1 MLGLQ
6 ARNIEEQERL
16 YKNQIRVSY
25 DDDDDDMFPF
35 KCNSLIMYQHLFN
48 VSMINIQPPHN
59 S

>member
-25 DDDDDDMFPF
+25 DDDDDMFPF
-35 KCNSLIMYQHLFN
+35 KCNSLIMYQRPFN
-48 VSMINIQPPHN
+48 ASMINL
-59 S
+59 

>member
-25 DDDDDDMFPF
+25 DDDDDDDMFPF
-35 KCNSLIMYQHLFN
+35 KCNSLIIY
-48 VSMINIQPPHN
+48 SMSQ
-59 S
+59 